1 MHPPSSNP
9 SPASGSAHQRRG
21 QTYYR
26 KRSPKKSNAFDS
38 LTERLVAAMLTL
50 LSTIG
55 FAHDLPYARSQK

>member
-21 QTYYR
+21 QTYRLKRYR
-26 KRSPKKSNAFDS
+26 KNKAFDS
-38 LTERLVAAMLTL
+38 LTEQLVAAMLTL

-55 FAHDLPYARSQK
+55 FAHDLPYAQSQK